1 MKRKKN
7 TRFNLKPRTVAVIII
22 ATIIG
27 SMGGF
32 LNDTLYD
39 FSAVDENKIT
49 IKHINSIH
57 DGDTINITTHNNK
70 KVKIRLYGIDAPE
83 LKQPFGEQ
91 SQLCLEEMIKNQNI
105 SYIPRNKNKST
116 DKYGRTVAV
125 IFKGNT
131 NINLEMVKKG
141 CAWNYMYYNK
151 SLYTIFAQITAKN
164 KKAGLHYPAY
174 LRIYCIP
181 IPPTPICAPTTAGS
195 SLNSNSIFPIFN
207 GFTNNISFLSYL
219 IYSANFLLLY

>member
-49 IKHINSIH
+49 IKHINS
-57 DGDTINITTHNNK
+57 
-70 KVKIRLYGIDAPE
+70 
-83 LKQPFGEQ
+83 
-91 SQLCLEEMIKNQNI
+91 
-105 SYIPRNKNKST
+105 IPRNKNKST

-164 KKAGLHYPAY
+164 KKAGLWADNNPQ
-174 LRIYCIP
+174 
-181 IPPTPICAPTTAGS
+181 APWDYRKQTKQ
-195 SLNSNSIFPIFN
+195 
-207 GFTNNISFLSYL
+207 
-219 IYSANFLLLY
+219 

>member
-141 CAWNYMYYNK
+141 CAWNYMYYNR

-164 KKAGLHYPAY
+164 KKAGLWADNNPQ
-174 LRIYCIP
+174 
-181 IPPTPICAPTTAGS
+181 APWDYRKQTKQ
-195 SLNSNSIFPIFN
+195 
-207 GFTNNISFLSYL
+207 
-219 IYSANFLLLY
+219 

>member
-91 SQLCLEEMIKNQNI
+91 SQLCLEEMIKNQKMNH
-105 SYIPRNKNKST
+105 
-116 DKYGRTVAV
+116 
-125 IFKGNT
+125 
-131 NINLEMVKKG
+131 NLIKDIREYYKKD
-141 CAWNYMYYNK
+141 
-151 SLYTIFAQITAKN
+151 
-164 KKAGLHYPAY
+164 
-174 LRIYCIP
+174 
-181 IPPTPICAPTTAGS
+181 
-195 SLNSNSIFPIFN
+195 
-207 GFTNNISFLSYL
+207 
-219 IYSANFLLLY
+219 

>member
-70 KVKIRLYGIDAPE
+70 KVKKRLYGIDAPE

-91 SQLCLEEMIKNQNI
+91 SQLCL
-105 SYIPRNKNKST
+105 
-116 DKYGRTVAV
+116 
-125 IFKGNT
+125 
-131 NINLEMVKKG
+131 
-141 CAWNYMYYNK
+141 
-151 SLYTIFAQITAKN
+151 
-164 KKAGLHYPAY
+164 
-174 LRIYCIP
+174 
-181 IPPTPICAPTTAGS
+181 
-195 SLNSNSIFPIFN
+195 
-207 GFTNNISFLSYL
+207 
-219 IYSANFLLLY
+219 

>member
-70 KVKIRLYGIDAPE
+70 KKALWHR
-83 LKQPFGEQ
+83 
-91 SQLCLEEMIKNQNI
+91 C
-105 SYIPRNKNKST
+105 T
-116 DKYGRTVAV
+116 RTETA
-125 IFKGNT
+125 
-131 NINLEMVKKG
+131 L
-141 CAWNYMYYNK
+141 W
-151 SLYTIFAQITAKN
+151 IT
-164 KKAGLHYPAY
+164 
-174 LRIYCIP
+174 IP
-181 IPPTPICAPTTAGS
+181 IMS
-195 SLNSNSIFPIFN
+195 
-207 GFTNNISFLSYL
+207 
-219 IYSANFLLLY
+219 

>member
-1 MKRKKN
+1 M
-7 TRFNLKPRTVAVIII
+7 
-22 ATIIG
+22 
-27 SMGGF
+27 
-32 LNDTLYD
+32 YD

-131 NINLEMVKKG
+131 NI
-141 CAWNYMYYNK
+141 K
-151 SLYTIFAQITAKN
+151 S
-164 KKAGLHYPAY
+164 
-174 LRIYCIP
+174 
-181 IPPTPICAPTTAGS
+181 
-195 SLNSNSIFPIFN
+195 
-207 GFTNNISFLSYL
+207 
-219 IYSANFLLLY
+219 

>member
-116 DKYGRTVAV
+116 NR
-125 IFKGNT
+125 
-131 NINLEMVKKG
+131 KKK
-141 CAWNYMYYNK
+141 M
-151 SLYTIFAQITAKN
+151 
-164 KKAGLHYPAY
+164 
-174 LRIYCIP
+174 R
-181 IPPTPICAPTTAGS
+181 
-195 SLNSNSIFPIFN
+195 
-207 GFTNNISFLSYL
+207 
-219 IYSANFLLLY
+219 